1 MTESQLRTQIVDRAK
16 SWAGRKEADGSHREI
31 IDVYNSID
39 PLPRGFRMTYSD
51 PWCAAFVSACA
62 QVLGLTKTV
71 FPECG
76 CIPMINLY
84 KQHGRWM
91 EDDAYRPQPGDVIF
105 YDWEDSGGGD
115 NVGASDHV
123 GLVTGVDGG
132 VISIIEGNCG
142 NAVRYTARKINSR
155 YIRGYGLPDYASMA
169 DGIEEPPGV
178 VIIPDEDTSSDADA
192 SPSPGGEG
200 CCMVELPVLMV
211 GDVGEAVR
219 AAQILL
225 EKRGFKCGWMG
236 CDGEF
241 GDKTQSAV
249 GKFQR
254 SRGLETDGVI
264 GPLTWAALIK
274 LT

>member
-1 MTESQLRTQIVDRAK
+1 MCAYP
-16 SWAGRKEADGSHREI
+16 G
-31 IDVYNSID
+31 
-39 PLPRGFRMTYSD
+39 YSD

-105 YDWEDSGGGD
+105 YDWEDSGVGD